1 MAGARRGGIPNRDF
15 RPHPVWWDDCPPTEE
30 PEAPLPQRCDV
41 AIVGGGYAGLSA
53 ALELARNGAS
63 VAVLEADA
71 FGYHASGRNSGGVS
85 FGLDLAR
92 VARWRRWTG
101 SRGGPD
107 AAALAR
113 GAVESFTHMENFVRE
128 NAIECDYRRAGR
140 LVCAPTPA
148 HYSALARRADA
159 LNRLFGADAR
169 VLPRA
174 QQAEEIGSERFHGV
188 LVIERSGQLNPARL
202 LRALVALCH
211 KAKVSLHSRTQV
223 ARIERAG
230 GGFEIGT
237 AGRGMLRADKAIV
250 ATNAQAAGLGA
261 AELGR
266 RIIPVASN
274 IIVTEPLPVGV
285 AEALLPRGRT
295 GADDRRMLAYFR
307 RTPDGR
313 RFLYGS
319 RAAPFDVTPARSA
332 RVLYRRMLRSFPQL
346 DGVRISHAWGCR
358 VAFTPDALPHMGEI
372 DGIAYLS
379 GCNGNGVAMM
389 NYLGHRLARKILDGG
404 RTDCV
409 FDGSAF
415 PKLPLYGGYP
425 WFLPAVAAAYRMLD
439 GLDEL
444 KARAA

>member
-1 MAGARRGGIPNRDF
+1 MAGPSAGEIPNRDF
-15 RPHPVWWDDCPPTEE
+15 RPHPVWWDECPPAEE
-30 PEAPLPQRCDV
+30 PETPPPARCDV
-41 AIVGGGYAGLSA
+41 AIVGGGFAGLSA
-53 ALELARNGAS
+53 AIELARNGAS
-63 VAVLEADA
+63 VAVLEAEA

-92 VARWRRWTG
+92 VARWRKWTG
-101 SRGGPD
+101 HRGGPD

-113 GAVESFTHMENFVRE
+113 GAVESFTHTEDFIRE
-128 NAIECDYRRAGR
+128 NGIDCEYRRAGR

-148 HYSALARRADA
+148 HYSALARRAEA
-159 LNRLFGADAR
+159 LNRLFDANAR
-169 VLPRA
+169 LLTRA
-174 QQAEEIGSERFHGV
+174 QQAEEIGSDRFHGV
-188 LVIERSGQLNPARL
+188 LVIERSGQVNPAKL
-202 LRALVALCH
+202 LRGLVDLSR
-211 KAKVSLHSRTQV
+211 KARVSLHSKTKV
-223 ARIERAG
+223 VRIERTD
-230 GGFEIGT
+230 GGFEIRTARGT
-237 AGRGMLRADKAIV
+237 VRADKAIV

-261 AELGR
+261 AQLGR
-266 RIIPVASN
+266 RIVPVASN
-274 IIVTEPLPVGV
+274 IIVTEPLGPGV

-307 RTPDGR
+307 RTPDGT

-332 RVLYRRMLRSFPQL
+332 AVLYRRMARSFPQL

-372 DGIAYLS
+372 DGIAYIS

-389 NYLGHRLARKILDGG
+389 NYLGHRLARKILAGG

-415 PKLPLYGGYP
+415 PKLPLYGGHP
-425 WFLPAVAAAYRMLD
+425 WFLPAVTATYRVLD
-439 GLDEL
+439 GWDEL
-444 KARAA
+444 NARTA